1 MYQTIA
7 SFSAFAS
14 KAITE
19 ASRSTSPCPSAGVQP
34 RLNTTRLSGRPLLV
48 ARSRRSFLTRLT
60 VGAGGGAYTAGGAG
74 GAYSAGGA
82 GGAYTGGTYTGGATG
97 ATGAMGAS
105 GGSGAPPRSR
115 LVAGGAGGIGAADGG
130 GAGGRG
136 G

>member
-74 GAYSAGGA
+74 GAY
-82 GGAYTGGTYTGGATG
+82 TGGTYTGGATG

-115 LVAGGAGGIGAADGG
+115 L
-130 GAGGRG
+130 
-136 G
+136 